1 MIKIEKTE
9 IFGWEAAIRGLRNPM
24 NSWEKSDSYW
34 THIEDAE
41 TLETANYQFFVGEND
56 LDLMKRLVKAGSDHR
71 KFMRFITVTCDIT
84 APRYWWPEADTY
96 RIGKEQNSC
105 STMHKIHAKEFELGD
120 FSHEHLDEY
129 DESLEI
135 LNTVI
140 KALNDVREIYVNG
153 YVGKHY
159 AIPAGVKDYW
169 WQMIQ
174 LLPQSYNQRRT
185 VQMNYEVLRN
195 MYHARKAHKLD
206 EWVDFCKWVETLPYK
221 ELICDVD

>member
-1 MIKIEKTE
+1 MIRIENVETY
-9 IFGWEAAIRGLRNPM
+9 GWEAAIRGMRNPM
-24 NSWEKSDSYW
+24 NSWDKSDSTFEYAYGAMH
-34 THIEDAE
+34 TFKIGD
-41 TLETANYQFFVGEND
+41 ND

-105 STMHKIHAKEFELGD
+105 STMHKIHAKEFELDD
-120 FSHEHLDEY
+120 FSHEHLQISASEMFVKIIHWLNEY
-129 DESLEI
+129 RSRYLESR
-135 LNTVI
+135 
-140 KALNDVREIYVNG
+140 D
-153 YVGKHY
+153 
-159 AIPAGVKDYW
+159 KDDW

-185 VQMNYEVLRN
+185 VMFSYETLRN

-206 EWVDFCKWVETLPYK
+206 EWREFCKWIETLPYH
-221 ELICDVD
+221 ELITDGGEKNGQSDTEGENP